1 MEGPMFVRSKRETL
15 SPSVSLRLPGVST
28 GERAGA
34 RMQPK
39 SCGGQ
44 CARGGV
50 YQTASSGQR
59 AGGTERS
66 AWGSE
71 VNTHESVWVL
81 EHFSFIWNPRLDVGW
96 EWRLVRCS
104 PNKAGLLLGFTFRP
118 CNTYSCLVL
127 PGKQIQ
133 PISPAEWPDKSLY
146 FGL

>member
-1 MEGPMFVRSKRETL
+1 MFVRCKRETL

-34 RMQPK
+34 RMQPN
-39 SCGGQ
+39 SCGGR

-59 AGGTERS
+59 AGGTARS

-71 VNTHESVWVL
+71 VNTYGSVWVL
-81 EHFSFIWNPRLDVGW
+81 GRFIWNPRLDVGW
-96 EWRLVRCS
+96 EWGFVRCS
-104 PNKAGLLLGFTFRP
+104 PNKGGLLLGFPSRP
-118 CNTYSCLVL
+118 CDTHSCLVL
-127 PGKQIQ
+127 PGKHTQ
-133 PISPAEWPDKSLY
+133 PVSPAEWPDKSLY